1 VECDGALEYPIGPRV
16 PIMALWLPIIAI
28 RVPIMAFWLP
38 IIAVRV
44 PIMAVQVPIIAIR
57 VPIIAV
63 RVPIIAVQVL
73 IIAIPVV
80 LLRARRRV
88 AHHEEVL
95 KRNVGERGDVR
106 FLQSQRR
113 CGSGEPNPG
122 ADAAGVIPVPAP
134 MWAG

>member
-1 VECDGALEYPIGPRV
+1 
-16 PIMALWLPIIAI
+16 MAVQVPIIAI
-28 RVPIMAFWLP
+28 
-38 IIAVRV
+38 RV

-57 VPIIAV
+57 VPIMAV
-63 RVPIIAVQVL
+63 RVPIIAVQVP

-80 LLRARRRV
+80 LRARRRV

-113 CGSGEPNPG
+113 CGKGEPNPG